1 MSTITAPAGR
11 SAGRRAGTVVL
22 WVVAF
27 LVTVGLG
34 AYQRLTGPTHP
45 LRVSGEVGG
54 ARVGGKLLR
63 SHPGAGGPVVT
74 LSAPDPAVTGEVVWR
89 RYPTAEPWTKVAMT
103 RDGETLKAELPH
115 FPPAAKIEYDVR
127 LAKGERALVVPKAEA
142 VVLRYRGDV
151 PAYVLVPHILMM
163 FVGLMIGM
171 YCVLLVPLAGRDP
184 VAMLPRIL
192 LFMVPG
198 GLVLG
203 PIVQKFSFGAYWTG
217 WPFGEDLTDNKTLGM
232 IVAWA
237 VAWWIGRRNPRAG
250 RVAILAAAA
259 IMLAVYLVP
268 HSARGSQLDWKDVDR
283 GVPVGA
289 ETH

>member
-1 MSTITAPAGR
+1 
-11 SAGRRAGTVVL
+11 
-22 WVVAF
+22 VA
-27 LVTVGLG
+27 V
-34 AYQRLTGPTHP
+34 
-45 LRVSGEVGG
+45 
-54 ARVGGKLLR
+54 
-63 SHPGAGGPVVT
+63 
-74 LSAPDPAVTGEVVWR
+74 SAPDPAVTGEVVWR
-89 RYPTAEPWTKVAMT
+89 RYPTSEPWTKVTMT
-103 RDGETLKAELPH
+103 RDGATLRAELPH

-127 LAKGERALVVPKAEA
+127 LAKDERSLVVPKSEA

-151 PAYVLVPHILMM
+151 PPYILWPHILMM

-171 YCVLLVPLAGRDP
+171 YCVLLVPLRSRDP
-184 VAMLPRIL
+184 IPTLRWIL

-203 PIVQKFSFGAYWTG
+203 PIVQKFSFGAFWTG

-237 VAWWIGRRNPRAG
+237 IAWWIGRRSPRAG
-250 RVAILAAAA
+250 RLAILVAAA

-283 GVPVGA
+283 GAVTTTTP
-289 ETH
+289 